1 MQEEVNKILE
11 WAKTWKM
18 EINQDWTK
26 AMVISSSKADQ
37 DWDIGLLADNVKM
50 ETVKQYRFLEVLKD
64 NGFYFEQQFK
74 WILENGTRRNRVI
87 KALAHKDWGNSLEVQ
102 KTIYL

>member
-11 WAKTWKM
+11 WAKNWKM

-37 DWDIGLLADNVKM
+37 DWDIGLLDGDCQ
-50 ETVKQYRFLEVLKD
+50 TVSIPR
-64 NGFYFEQQFK
+64 
-74 WILENGTRRNRVI
+74 
-87 KALAHKDWGNSLEVQ
+87 SLERQ
-102 KTIYL
+102 RLLF